1 MKKIDKRVEVGEL
14 VFTSKYARTV
24 NGRKESWDEAVSRVM
39 EMHYNYISPN
49 ISAKAEFNNIFSIV
63 WAAYSNQ
70 EILGA
75 QRALQFGGDQLL
87 KHHTRMYNCSSSYA
101 DRPRFFQELMYILL
115 CGAGA
120 GYSVQKV
127 HVDKLPA
134 IKEPTTDVPSKVFVI
149 PDTIEGWAD
158 SIGELVNSFFY
169 GTEKVIFDFSKIRP
183 KGAFISGGFKAPG
196 HEPLKEALDKIRE
209 VLKSAVGR
217 KLRSFEVDRIACL
230 LADAVISGG
239 IRRSALLCLFDTF
252 DEEMLTCKTGNW
264 WHTNPELARSNN
276 SAVILPHTSKE
287 LYKKVFKSSKE
298 FGEPGFAFLKSPH
311 FGYNPLI
318 IAA

>member
-115 CGAGA
+115 CGAG
-120 GYSVQKV
+120 K
-127 HVDKLPA
+127 
-134 IKEPTTDVPSKVFVI
+134 
-149 PDTIEGWAD
+149 
-158 SIGELVNSFFY
+158 
-169 GTEKVIFDFSKIRP
+169 
-183 KGAFISGGFKAPG
+183 
-196 HEPLKEALDKIRE
+196 
-209 VLKSAVGR
+209 
-217 KLRSFEVDRIACL
+217 
-230 LADAVISGG
+230 
-239 IRRSALLCLFDTF
+239 
-252 DEEMLTCKTGNW
+252 
-264 WHTNPELARSNN
+264 
-276 SAVILPHTSKE
+276 
-287 LYKKVFKSSKE
+287 
-298 FGEPGFAFLKSPH
+298 
-311 FGYNPLI
+311 
-318 IAA
+318 